1 MTKANPSNPSKGEP
15 LVGLAFI
22 SPWLIG
28 FLLFMALPIAMSFYY
43 SLTHYTLLEPPIFAG
58 LENYRALLGDSVFW
72 TVMRNTVIYAV
83 IAVPLSTVIAVGVAV
98 LLSADLP
105 GIAFFRASI
114 FMPAIVPLVAAA
126 MIWSWLFNG
135 ELGMINRVLDAV
147 LVPLNAVFGS
157 SLQGPNWLGDA
168 PWVMP
173 ALIIMSVWGIGQGVV
188 VYIAGIKDVPAE
200 LYEAAEL
207 DGISAFGSVW
217 HITVPMISPVVLFN
231 VIVGMIGTWQ
241 VFAVPYIM
249 LGASGGPDR
258 AGYFFTMYLYD
269 KAFSFGEM
277 GYASALAWIQLLI
290 ILAGTAL
297 TFLASRRLVHY
308 TAA

>member
-1 MTKANPSNPSKGEP
+1 MSRRAIERGEP

-22 SPWLIG
+22 SPWLVG
-28 FLLFMALPIAMSFYY
+28 FLLFMALPIVMSLYY

-58 LENYRALLGDSVFW
+58 LANYAALASDGVFW
-72 TVMRNTVIYAV
+72 TVMRNTVVYALV
-83 IAVPLSTVIAVGVAV
+83 AVPLGTVIAVGVAV

-105 GIAFFRASI
+105 GVAFFRASV

-135 ELGMINRVLDAV
+135 ELGLINRVLDAV
-147 LVPLNAVFGS
+147 LTPVNAVFGTA
-157 SLQGPNWLGDA
+157 LQGPNWLGDA
-168 PWVMP
+168 AWVMP
-173 ALIIMSVWGIGQGVV
+173 ALVIMGVWGIGQGVV

-207 DGISAFGSVW
+207 DGVSALGSVW

-231 VIVGMIGTWQ
+231 VIVGMIATWQ

-249 LGASGGPDR
+249 LGPAGGPER
-258 AGYFFTMYLYD
+258 AGYFYTMYLYD

-277 GYASALAWIQLLI
+277 GYASALAWVQLLI
-290 ILAGTAL
+290 ILAGTGL

-308 TAA
+308 RSA